1 MKYKGTITWTTAL
14 LLMLTVLTAAIAD
27 HYQWPPAAGPAGHSS
42 FQDANHG
49 STALTGDHGWQSH
62 QIAQLRCVT
71 GDYVQA
77 RNEHLMDGPS
87 DQDPITEPD
96 ADIVALA
103 PANQLT
109 TLQE

>member
-14 LLMLTVLTAAIAD
+14 LLMLTILTAALVSS
-27 HYQWPPAAGPAGHSS
+27 AGPAGHSS

-49 STALTGDHGWQSH
+49 STALIGGNHGWQSH

-77 RNEHLMDGPS
+77 RNEHLMDGLV

-96 ADIVALA
+96 ADILALA

>member
-14 LLMLTVLTAAIAD
+14 LLMLTILTAALVSS
-27 HYQWPPAAGPAGHSS
+27 AGPAGHSS

-77 RNEHLMDGPS
+77 RNEHLMDGLV